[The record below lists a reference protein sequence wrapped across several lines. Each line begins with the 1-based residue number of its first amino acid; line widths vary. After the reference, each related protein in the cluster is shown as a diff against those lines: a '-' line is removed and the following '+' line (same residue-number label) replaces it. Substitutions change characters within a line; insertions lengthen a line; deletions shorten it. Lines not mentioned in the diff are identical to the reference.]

1 MKKRFI
7 IWFILGI
14 LISFAIG
21 YFLGNS
27 QNPLSKNEFDCL
39 IDSNIDGN
47 IIISTEQAIC
57 LANHGEVTSFFGI
70 GNPFYA
76 PDEFVRLKLK
86 SNKLILVKD
95 NSSEFQ
101 EKLETLGV
109 YRVRK

>member
-14 LISFAIG
+14 LISFGIG
-21 YFLGNS
+21 YILGNNQDTLTKS
-27 QNPLSKNEFDCL
+27 EFDCL
-39 IDSNIDGN
+39 IDNNVEGN
-47 IIISTEQAIC
+47 IIISNDQAIC
-57 LANHGEVTSFFGI
+57 LSNKGEVTSFFGI

-76 PDEFVRLKLK
+76 PDEYVRLKLK

-101 EKLETLGV
+101 EKLESLGV